1 MMVNL
6 PFTPDAERRA
16 RNAQM
21 ITILSAIA
29 SGVAAAIQFAS
40 AFQAV
45 YQWQLFAGGI
55 VCSLAVAAF
64 LVAYALVRS
73 HRPVTGM
80 WVSMIAAEI
89 EFLAL
94 NFFLSG
100 LGLVSGIG
108 IMLLTI
114 FAALATMPQERI
126 DAASFSGLIG
136 GLLTTLADAYGLDY
150 RLAASQAL
158 IRGAWA
164 IIGSLVI
171 MYLIIFARRLRDLQ
185 LRTRLT
191 LLIILILLPLI
202 AGTLAFL
209 AAWSGTNIE
218 AQAAQHLEERNTYLS
233 ELVTTWLDLHV
244 RAARQLALQPDII
257 SMDPVRQKP
266 VLVSMTATYPEMY
279 LVHTLDMSGFNVAR
293 SDENELRGYSDRIWF
308 QRAAAGEIG
317 IQVVISRT
325 INRPALSIAA
335 PIRNARGEIIGV
347 CGLTTTIESVSAEI
361 VGAKI
366 GETGYAYVVD
376 ENNFVIAHPDPAYT
390 DQELFDLSNYP
401 PVVRLRQDGE
411 GLITFTDEN
420 GVTWRAYVRAL
431 DNGWGIVVQQT
442 EAELLAPVRVFQRG
456 LAIVI
461 SVGVFALV
469 LVTWFTLRRALAP
482 IRIVTET
489 ASAIAEGELERVVPV
504 TSGDEIGVL
513 GTAFN
518 QMAARLRELIGGLEA
533 RIAERTAELTAANE
547 RNQRRAVQFEAIA
560 QVAHSIAS
568 LQNLEIL
575 LPRITELISERFGFY
590 HVGIFLLDNKKEFA
604 VLMAANS
611 EGGKRMLA
619 RRHSLKVGETGIV
632 GNVAFTG
639 IPRIALDVDADA
651 VFFQNPDL
659 PATRSEIALPL
670 QYRDQIIGVLDMQS
684 TQPIAFQQEDV
695 AVFSTLAD
703 QIAVA
708 IENARLFSESQSLLA
723 ESQKAF
729 GGYLQSAW
737 QALQAANP
745 TIGYNLIGEAISALE
760 QPVETEAIKQAIEK
774 GVTIA
779 VGSGKENRATLT
791 VPIRLRGKVIGVLD
805 VKMPNLPAWDP
816 DNVDIAEAVADRL
829 SLAIETAIL
838 LDESRRR
845 ADTERIIGEVTSKI
859 SSSVN
864 LQNVLQTTVKEL
876 GRVLPGSEIILQ
888 FQSDQKAGAK

>member
-29 SGVAAAIQFAS
+29 SGVAATIQLVY
-40 AFQAV
+40 AFRAV
-45 YQWQLFAGGI
+45 YQWQLFVGGI
-55 VCSLAVAAF
+55 VCALAVVAF
-64 LVAYALVRS
+64 LTAYALVRS
-73 HRPVTGM
+73 DRPVEGM

-94 NFFLSG
+94 NLFLSG
-100 LGLVSGIG
+100 MGLVSGIG
-108 IMLLTI
+108 IMILTI

-126 DAASFSGLIG
+126 DAASFSGLVA
-136 GLLTTLADAYGLDY
+136 GLLVTLADAYGFDY

-158 IRGAWA
+158 IRSAWA

-171 MYLIIFARRLRDLQ
+171 LYLIIFARRLRDLQ
-185 LRTRLT
+185 LRTRLA
-191 LLIILILLPLI
+191 LLVLLILLPLI
-202 AGTLAFL
+202 AGTLAFVS
-209 AAWSGTNIE
+209 AWSGANIE
-218 AQAAQHLEERNTYLS
+218 TQAVQHLEERNTHLS

-257 SMDPVRQKP
+257 SMDPALQKP
-266 VLVSMTATYPEMY
+266 VLVAMTTTYPEMY
-279 LVHTLDMSGFNVAR
+279 LVHTLDMNGFNVAR

-317 IQVVISRT
+317 TQVVISRT

-335 PIRNARGEIIGV
+335 PIRNTRGEIVGV
-347 CGLTTTIESVSAEI
+347 CGLTTTIESVNAEI
-361 VGAKI
+361 GNAKI

-376 ENNFVIAHPDPAYT
+376 ENNLVIAHPNPAYT
-390 DQELFDLSNYP
+390 EQELFDLSDYP
-401 PVVRLRQDGE
+401 PVARLRQGE
-411 GLITFTDEN
+411 EGPITFMDEN
-420 GVTWRAYVRAL
+420 GVTWRAYVKAL
-431 DNGWGIVVQQT
+431 DNGWGVIVQQT
-442 EAELLAPVRVFQRG
+442 EAELLAPVRAFQRG
-456 LAIVI
+456 LTIVI
-461 SVGVFALV
+461 SASVFALV
-469 LVTWFTLRRALAP
+469 LATWFTLLRSLDP

-504 TSGDEIGVL
+504 TSRDEIGIL
-513 GTAFN
+513 GAAFN
-518 QMAARLRELIGGLEA
+518 RMASRLRELISGLEE
-533 RIAERTAELTAANE
+533 RIAERTAELAAANE

-568 LQNLEIL
+568 LQNIEIL

-590 HVGIFLLDNKKEFA
+590 HVGIFLLDSKKEFA

-639 IPRIALDVDADA
+639 VPRIALDVDADA

-659 PATRSEIALPL
+659 PETRSEIALPL

-684 TQPIAFQQEDV
+684 TQPVAFQQEDV
-695 AVFSTLAD
+695 TVFSTLAN

-708 IENARLFSESQSLLA
+708 IENARLFSESQTLLT

-737 QALQAANP
+737 QALQAASP
-745 TIGYNLIGEAISALE
+745 TIGYNLTGEAVSALE
-760 QPVETEAIKQAIEK
+760 RPLESAEIKQAIEK

-779 VGSGKENRATLT
+779 VGGGKEKRAALT

-805 VKMPNLPAWDP
+805 VKMPNILAWDP

-845 ADTERIIGEVTSKI
+845 ADTERIIGEITAKI

-864 LQNVLQTTVKEL
+864 LQNVLQTTVQEL